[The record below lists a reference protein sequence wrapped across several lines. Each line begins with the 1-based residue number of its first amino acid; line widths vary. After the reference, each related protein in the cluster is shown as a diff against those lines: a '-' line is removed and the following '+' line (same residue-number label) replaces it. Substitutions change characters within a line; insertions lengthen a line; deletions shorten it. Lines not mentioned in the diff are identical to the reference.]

1 MCELLGLS
9 SNQPATVSLSI
20 GALASHGSVAGTLK
34 DGWGVAYCE
43 GPDVRLIKDAEPA
56 GESDWLRFIRE
67 HSLRSNIVMAH
78 VRTATIGRRAYRNTQ
93 PFVRELAGRMHVFAH
108 NGWLPHIFDGRAFA
122 SAQFNP
128 VGDTDS
134 EKAFCGLLE
143 QIKCVWLRAGT
154 IPPLEERLSIVAA
167 FAMALRTLGPAN
179 FLYSDG
185 DALFAHGHRRMQ
197 AATSKV
203 EPPGLVYLQRA
214 CPHTEHP
221 ATVSGLSI
229 HSPDQSVALVASVPL
244 NDEPWIPLREGEV
257 IAMRNGELIA
267 RRVAHHTENSEQ
279 ISR

>member
-20 GALASHGSVAGTLK
+20 GTLASHGSAAGSLR

-56 GESDWLRFIRE
+56 GESDWVRFIRD
-67 HSLRSNIVMAH
+67 HALRSNIVIAH
-78 VRTATIGRRAYRNTQ
+78 VRTATIGDRAYRNTQ
-93 PFVRELAGRMHVFAH
+93 PFVRELAGRMHLFAH
-108 NGWLPHIFDGRAFA
+108 NGWLPQIFDGRLFD

-143 QIKCVWLRAGT
+143 QMKSVWLRTGT
-154 IPPLEERLSIVAA
+154 IPPIEERSSIVAA
-167 FAMALRTLGPAN
+167 FAQDLTSLAPAN

-185 DALFAHGHRRMQ
+185 DTLFAHGHRRMQ
-197 AATSKV
+197 AITHKI
-203 EPPGLVYLQRA
+203 EPPGLVYLQRV
-214 CPHTEHP
+214 CPHAEHT

-229 HSPDQSVALVASVPL
+229 KSPDQSIALVASVPL
-244 NDEPWIPLREGEV
+244 NDEPWIPLEEGEV
-257 IAMRNGELIA
+257 IAMRNGEIVA
-267 RRVAHHTENSEQ
+267 RRMAHHAPASGQ
-279 ISR
+279 VS

>member
-20 GALASHGSVAGTLK
+20 ATLASHGNAAGSLR

-56 GESDWLRFIRE
+56 GESDWVRFIRN
-67 HSLRSNIVMAH
+67 HALRSNIVIAH
-78 VRTATIGRRAYRNTQ
+78 VRTATMGSRAYRNTQ
-93 PFVRELAGRMHVFAH
+93 PFVRELAGRMHLFAH
-108 NGWLPHIFDGRAFA
+108 NGWLPHILERGHFD
-122 SAQFNP
+122 STQFNP

-143 QIKCVWLRAGT
+143 KMKSIWLRAGT
-154 IPPLEERLSIVAA
+154 IPTLEERLTIVAA
-167 FAMALRTLGPAN
+167 FAEDLRSLGPAN

-203 EPPGLVYLQRA
+203 EPPGLVDLQRV
-214 CPHTEHP
+214 CPRHEQFST
-221 ATVSGLSI
+221 AGGLTIESI
-229 HSPDQSVALVASVPL
+229 DQSVALVASVPL
-244 NDEPWIPLREGEV
+244 TDAPWAALGEGEV
-257 IAMRNGELIA
+257 VAICHGQIVA
-267 RRVAHHTENSEQ
+267 RRLPSHQQPSNGAT
-279 ISR
+279 

>member
-20 GALASHGSVAGTLK
+20 GTLANHGSAAGSLR

-43 GPDVRLIKDAEPA
+43 GPDARLIKDAEPA
-56 GESDWLRFIRE
+56 GGSDWVRFIRD
-67 HSLRSNIVMAH
+67 HALRSNIVIAH
-78 VRTATIGRRAYRNTQ
+78 VRTATMGDRAYRNTQ
-93 PFVRELAGRMHVFAH
+93 PFVRELAGRMHLFAH
-108 NGWLPHIFDGRAFA
+108 NGWLPQIFAGRAFD

-143 QIKCVWLRAGT
+143 QMKSVWLRAGT
-154 IPPLEERLSIVAA
+154 IPPIEERLSIVAP
-167 FAMALRTLGPAN
+167 FAMALRSMGPAN

-185 DALFAHGHRRMQ
+185 DTLFAHGHRRMQ

-203 EPPGLVYLQRA
+203 EPPGLVYLQRV
-214 CPHTEHP
+214 CPHAEHP

-229 HSPDQSVALVASVPL
+229 RSPDQSVALVASVPL
-244 NDEPWIPLREGEV
+244 NDEPWIPLGEGEV
-257 IAMRNGELIA
+257 IAMRNGEIVA
-267 RRVAHHTENSEQ
+267 RRLAHHAPTSGQ
-279 ISR
+279 VS

>member
-20 GALASHGSVAGTLK
+20 GTLASHGSATGSLR

-56 GESDWLRFIRE
+56 GESDWVRFIRD
-67 HSLRSNIVMAH
+67 HALRSSIVVAH
-78 VRTATIGRRAYRNTQ
+78 VRTATVGSRAYRNTQ
-93 PFVRELAGRMHVFAH
+93 PFVRELAGRMHLFAH
-108 NGWLPHIFDGRAFA
+108 NGWLPRIFDGHAFD

-143 QIKCVWLRAGT
+143 QMKSVWLRAGT
-154 IPPLEERLSIVAA
+154 IPPIEERLSIVTA
-167 FAMALRTLGPAN
+167 FAEVIRLLGPAN

-185 DALFAHGHRRMQ
+185 DTLFAHGHRRMQ
-197 AATSKV
+197 AATSRV
-203 EPPGLVYLQRA
+203 EPPGLVYLQRV
-214 CPHTEHP
+214 CPHAEHP

-229 HSPDQSVALVASVPL
+229 RSPDQSVALVASVPL
-244 NDEPWIPLREGEV
+244 NGEPWIPLEEGEV
-257 IAMRNGELIA
+257 IAMRNGEIFA
-267 RRVAHHTENSEQ
+267 RRLAHHAPASGLV
-279 ISR
+279 S

>member
-9 SNQPATVSLSI
+9 SNQPATVNLSI
-20 GALASHGSVAGTLK
+20 GTLASHGSTAGKLR

-56 GESDWLRFIRE
+56 GESDWVRFIRD
-67 HSLRSNIVMAH
+67 HALRSNIVIAH
-78 VRTATIGRRAYRNTQ
+78 VRTATMGSRAYRNTQ
-93 PFVRELAGRMHVFAH
+93 PFVRELAGRMHLFAH
-108 NGWLPHIFDGRAFA
+108 NGWLPRIFEGRAFD

-143 QIKCVWLRAGT
+143 KMKTVWLRAGT
-154 IPPLEERLSIVAA
+154 IPPIEERLSIVAA
-167 FAMALRTLGPAN
+167 FAMNLRSLGPAN

-185 DALFAHGHRRMQ
+185 DTLFAHGHRRMQ

-203 EPPGLVYLQRA
+203 EPPGLVYLLRV
-214 CPHTEHP
+214 CPHAEHP
-221 ATVSGLSI
+221 ATVSGLSV

-244 NDEPWIPLREGEV
+244 NDEPWIPLGEGEV
-257 IAMRNGELIA
+257 IAIRNGEIVA
-267 RRVAHHTENSEQ
+267 RRLAHHAPASGQ
-279 ISR
+279 VS